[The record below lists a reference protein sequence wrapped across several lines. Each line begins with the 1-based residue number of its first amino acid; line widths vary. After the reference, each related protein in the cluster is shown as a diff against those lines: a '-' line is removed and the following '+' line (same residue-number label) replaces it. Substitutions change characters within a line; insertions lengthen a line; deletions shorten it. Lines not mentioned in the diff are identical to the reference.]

1 MGALKALYG
10 AKTLWS
16 TCICPKLSPKAKNSQ
31 ILMINC
37 TPFKA
42 TVLAKYISIG
52 GPRFTLIWGKFEI
65 SVKWNQCELKYG
77 FYGFHR
83 TH

>member
-16 TCICPKLSPKAKNSQ
+16 TCICPKLSPKAKNFQ

-37 TPFKA
+37 TPFEA
-42 TVLAKYISIG
+42 TVLMKQNADFQEAIS
-52 GPRFTLIWGKFEI
+52 
-65 SVKWNQCELKYG
+65 QA
-77 FYGFHR
+77 
-83 TH
+83 